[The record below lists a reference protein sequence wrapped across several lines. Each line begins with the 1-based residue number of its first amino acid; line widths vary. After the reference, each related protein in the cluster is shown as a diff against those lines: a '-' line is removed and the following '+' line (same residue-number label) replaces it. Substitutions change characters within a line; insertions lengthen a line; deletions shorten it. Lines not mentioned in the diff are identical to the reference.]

1 MLGKLLSPLTTA
13 APIGVIIRDVVVALG
28 TILATLGSLELLTP
42 EQIATIQKWLDA
54 IADPAFITAIGA
66 LMTIGMM
73 IYRALAKSMSDK
85 AAEVAKQVDAKIPPA
100 DTVVVKTPGSQAD
113 IRVAAK

>member
-13 APIGVIIRDVVVALG
+13 QPIGVVIRDIVVALG
-28 TILATLGSLELLTP
+28 TILATLGSLELLSP
-42 EQIATIQKWLDA
+42 EQIATIQKYLDA
-54 IADPAFITAIGA
+54 VADPAFLAAVGA

-73 IYRALAKSMSDK
+73 IYRALAKSMSDRG
-85 AAEVAKQVDAKIPPA
+85 AELAKQTDAKIPPA